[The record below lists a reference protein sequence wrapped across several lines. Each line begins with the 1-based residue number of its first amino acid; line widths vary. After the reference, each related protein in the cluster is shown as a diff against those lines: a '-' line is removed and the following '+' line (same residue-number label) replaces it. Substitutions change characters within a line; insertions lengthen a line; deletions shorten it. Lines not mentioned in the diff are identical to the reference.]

1 MEVNI
6 NCKNRLKK
14 ILPIVFKILKVLL
27 VLIIVLYAGAYF
39 YIKANKAKIIK
50 QITEQVSNK
59 LDGKLII
66 GDADVSIFKKFPR
79 IAVVLKNI
87 SLTDSMFAQHKHTFF
102 SAKEAFVNLNIY
114 KLIKKDQPLTGLSL
128 QNANIYFYTDTSGFS
143 NTYLLKGKKDT
154 AGGPKRT
161 SDQINL
167 KRIDLDN
174 VRFVLDDRKREKLHD
189 FDVKELSVKL
199 DDTDGSLNMKTDAD
213 ILINSLAFNLP
224 KGTFLKGATF
234 AGDFKLKYG
243 KESQVLSFDSIDV
256 KIAGKQFNLSGKF
269 DLGDKNPAF
278 SLNVYARKI
287 LYEDVKKLLPA
298 RIATSLSMVSLDK
311 PIDAVAKLKGPLRGG
326 EPSIFAKWEVK
337 NSNMAT
343 TFLDFEDASFTGY
356 FSNEVVVGQP
366 RYDPNSI
373 IAVSDFNAK
382 WRGLPVSSHKIEILN
397 LEKPTL
403 TCDLESAFAL
413 KDLNEII
420 PTNSLQL
427 TSGNAAILLSY
438 KGPIEKNTNTNS
450 FLNGKISFKNGT
462 MLYAPRNVELQNLNG
477 LLSFKNSDVY
487 IQNLQ
492 GTVLNNKIVMN
503 GTAKN
508 ILTLI
513 NTTTNNVKIDY
524 NIFSPDLNLNEFTY
538 LLKKRNKVVKRVA
551 ASKRSFGDM
560 AVKIDDVLEK
570 SIIDLTLNAQ
580 RISYKKFA
588 GNNLNASITLLQD
601 RYVINN
607 VSMQTAGGRM
617 NMTGQLINASGNYHT
632 ASVNASLTGVDVK
645 KLFTAFNNFGQDG
658 VTANNLE
665 GSLTAKVNTSLN
677 INDAGAVL
685 PSSVNGVVDFSL
697 KNGALNNFEPIK
709 KIQNFIFKKRDF
721 DNIRFAELKDKLE
734 IKNGDIKINK
744 MEIQSTVLTLFVEGM
759 YGKKSGTDL
768 SIQIPLNNL
777 KKRDEDYNPVNIG
790 TRKKAARSIYLRG
803 KTGSD
808 GNVSFKLDLFNKFQ
822 KDKEENEEQKKAQ

>member
-1 MEVNI
+1 M
-6 NCKNRLKK
+6 KK

-27 VLIIVLYAGAYF
+27 VLIVLLYAGAYF
-39 YIKANKAKIIK
+39 YVKANKAKIIK
-50 QITEQVSNK
+50 QLTEQVSNR

-66 GDADVSIFKKFPR
+66 GDADISLFKKFPR
-79 IAVVLKNI
+79 IAVVIKDI
-87 SLTDSMFAQHKHTFF
+87 SLTDSMFPLHKHTFF
-102 SAKEAFVNLNIY
+102 SAKEAFVNLNII

-128 QNANIYFYTDTSGFS
+128 QNASVYFYTDTSGYT
-143 NTYLLKGKKDT
+143 NTYLLKGKKDS

-161 SDQINL
+161 SDEINL
-167 KRIDLDN
+167 QRIDLNN

-189 FDVKELSVKL
+189 FDVKDITVKM
-199 DDTDGSLNMKTDAD
+199 DDSDGSLMMNTDVD
-213 ILINSLAFNLP
+213 MLINSLAFNLP

-234 AGDFKLKYG
+234 EGDFKLKYG
-243 KESQVLSFDSIDV
+243 KISQVLSFDSIDV
-256 KIAGKQFNLSGKF
+256 EIGGKPFNLSGKF

-298 RIATSLSMVSLDK
+298 RIAKSLSMVSLDK

-326 EPSIFAKWEVK
+326 EPYIYASWKVV

-356 FSNEVVVGQP
+356 FNNEVVVGQP
-366 RYDPNSI
+366 RYDPNSVI
-373 IAVSDFNAK
+373 SVSNFTGK
-382 WRGLPVSSHKIEILN
+382 WRGIPVSSRKIEILD

-438 KGPIEKNTNTNS
+438 KGPIEKNNNTNS
-450 FLNGKISFKNGT
+450 FLNGNISFKNGT
-462 MLYAPRNVELQNLNG
+462 MVYAPRNVELKNLNG
-477 LLSFKNSDVY
+477 LLSFKNSDVN

-513 NTTTNNVKIDY
+513 NTAPNNVKIDY
-524 NIFSPDLNLNEFTY
+524 NIFSPDLNLNAFTY
-538 LLKKRNKVVKRVA
+538 LLKKRNTVVKKA
-551 ASKRSFGDM
+551 TTSKKSFGDM
-560 AVKIDDVLEK
+560 ASKIDNVLEK
-570 SIIDLTLNAQ
+570 SIIELTLNAGKL
-580 RISYKKFA
+580 SYKKFV
-588 GNNLNASITLLQD
+588 GNNANAHITMLQD
-601 RYVINN
+601 RYIINN
-607 VSMQTAGGRM
+607 VSMQTAGGSM
-617 NMTGQLINASGNYHT
+617 GVTGQLVTSGSNYHT
-632 ASVNASLTGVDVK
+632 ANINANLTSVDVN

-658 VTANNLE
+658 ITANNLE
-665 GSLTAKVNTSLN
+665 GQLTAKVNAN
-677 INDAGAVL
+677 IKISDDGGVL
-685 PSSVNGVVDFSL
+685 PSSANGLVDFSL

-744 MEIQSTVLTLFVEGM
+744 MEIQSTVLTLFVEGV

-790 TRKKAARSIYLRG
+790 TDKKAGRSIYLRG

-808 GNVSFKLDLFNKFQ
+808 GNVGFKLDLFNKY
-822 KDKEENEEQKKAQ
+822 DKEKEKAKAEEKKIQ

>member
-1 MEVNI
+1 
-6 NCKNRLKK
+6 
-14 ILPIVFKILKVLL
+14 
-27 VLIIVLYAGAYF
+27 
-39 YIKANKAKIIK
+39 
-50 QITEQVSNK
+50 
-59 LDGKLII
+59 
-66 GDADVSIFKKFPR
+66 
-79 IAVVLKNI
+79 
-87 SLTDSMFAQHKHTFF
+87 
-102 SAKEAFVNLNIY
+102 
-114 KLIKKDQPLTGLSL
+114 
-128 QNANIYFYTDTSGFS
+128 
-143 NTYLLKGKKDT
+143 KDT

-161 SDQINL
+161 SDEINL
-167 KRIDLDN
+167 QRINLDN

-189 FDVKELSVKL
+189 FDVKELNVKL
-199 DDTDGSLNMKTDAD
+199 NDVDGSLNMNTDAD

-234 AGDFKLKYG
+234 TGDFKLKYG

-278 SLNVYARKI
+278 SLDVYARKI

-326 EPSIFAKWEVK
+326 EPYIYAKWNVE

-373 IAVSDFNAK
+373 ISVSNFKGK
-382 WRGLPVSSHKIEILN
+382 WHGLPVSSHKIEILN

-403 TCDLESAFAL
+403 TCDLESAFPL

-427 TSGNAAILLSY
+427 TSGNAAVLLNY
-438 KGPIEKNTNTNS
+438 KGPIEKNNNTNS
-450 FLNGKISFKNGT
+450 FLNGNISFKDGT
-462 MLYAPRNVELQNLNG
+462 MLYAPRNVELKNLNG

-492 GTVLNNKIVMN
+492 GTVLDNKIVMN

-513 NTTTNNVKIDY
+513 NTAPNNVKIDY
-524 NIFSPDLNLNEFTY
+524 HIFSPDLNLNAFTY
-538 LLKKRNKVVKRVA
+538 LLKKRNTVVKKVV
-551 ASKRSFGDM
+551 ASKSSFGET
-560 AVKIDDVLEK
+560 AVKIDDILEK
-570 SIIDLTLNAQ
+570 SIIDLTLNAG
-580 RISYKKFA
+580 RISYKKFV

-601 RYVINN
+601 RYIINN
-607 VSMQTAGGRM
+607 VSMQTAGG
-617 NMTGQLINASGNYHT
+617 NMGLKGQLVNTNGNYHT
-632 ASVNASLTGVDVK
+632 ANVNANLTGVDVK
-645 KLFTAFNNFGQDG
+645 KLFTAFNNFEQDG

-665 GSLTAKVNTSLN
+665 GILTAKVNTTLN

-685 PSSVNGVVDFSL
+685 PSSVNGMVDFSL

-734 IKNGDIKINK
+734 IKNGVIKINK
-744 MEIQSTVLTLFVEGM
+744 MEIQSTVLTLFVEGV
-759 YGKKSGTDL
+759 YCKKSGTDL

-777 KKRDEDYNPVNIG
+777 KKRE
-790 TRKKAARSIYLRG
+790 
-803 KTGSD
+803 
-808 GNVSFKLDLFNKFQ
+808 
-822 KDKEENEEQKKAQ
+822 